1 MTEGQKPT
9 SKIVVLI
16 SGSGSNLQSIINAC
30 EENNIDAQ
38 ISAVISNKY
47 NVKGLD
53 RAAAANIPS
62 IVIDHH
68 AFETR
73 QAFDQHLAE
82 VIIGFTPD
90 LIILAGFMRI
100 FTEEFV
106 NQFVGKLINIHPS
119 LLPAY
124 PGLNT
129 HQRAIE
135 AGDRTAGATVHFVT
149 PELDGGPS
157 ILRAQV
163 AVLENDTSDALAARV
178 LTMEHQIYPTVA
190 QWFCE
195 GRIGMKDGIVFFD
208 GVQIDKLG
216 LLFTPQ
222 SEH

>member
-30 EENNIDAQ
+30 EENKIDAQ
-38 ISAVISNKY
+38 ITAVISNKY
-47 NVKGLD
+47 SVKGLD
-53 RAAAANIPS
+53 RAADANIPS
-62 IVIDHH
+62 IVIDHN

-82 VIIGFTPD
+82 VIEGFTPD

-100 FTEEFV
+100 LTEEFV

-178 LTMEHQIYPTVA
+178 LTMEHHIYPTVA

-195 GRIGMKDGIVFFD
+195 GRLNMKDGIVFFD
-208 GVQIDKLG
+208 GVQIDKSG
-216 LLFTPQ
+216 LLFTSQ
-222 SEH
+222 TEH